1 MPDNRIRLEKY
12 SQPDNRAKPGTTC
25 DESNAHWKISKCQE
39 KKILFFFLSTHLHM
53 LVLGLW
59 IVLMHIK
66 AL

>member
-39 KKILFFFLSTHLHM
+39 KKILFFFFKYTPAHVGFGAVDSLN
-53 LVLGLW
+53 
-59 IVLMHIK
+59 
-66 AL
+66 AY